1 MSIFYCELSASKD
14 LDMTR
19 KKLPLR
25 MATKCLWDWQVQLA
39 TKMPMGKN
47 GYQKKNKK
55 NSLEELKPWLL
66 FLCFLRKGYEL
77 AAKCSQHQQKL
88 QCCRKDLRCVKLLQ
102 MQNEVVSDLIA
113 QGAVCPEISHE
124 AMPSSSQTGHQDTRF
139 CLGSQ
144 AWGRGG
150 WEGYVFFFQK

>member
-1 MSIFYCELSASKD
+1 MLELSIFYCELSASKD

-25 MATKCLWDWQVQLA
+25 RATKCLWDWQVQLA

-102 MQNEVVSDLIA
+102 MQNKVVSDLWYQIWSLRELCA
-113 QGAVCPEISHE
+113 LKFHMKPYPAAHRLAIRTQGSA
-124 AMPSSSQTGHQDTRF
+124 
-139 CLGSQ
+139 
-144 AWGRGG
+144 
-150 WEGYVFFFQK
+150 